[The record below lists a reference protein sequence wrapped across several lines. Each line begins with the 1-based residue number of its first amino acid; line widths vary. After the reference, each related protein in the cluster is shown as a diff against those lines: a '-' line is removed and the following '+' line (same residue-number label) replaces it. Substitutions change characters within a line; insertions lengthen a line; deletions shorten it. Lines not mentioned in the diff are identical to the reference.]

1 MKGVPNR
8 HVMNYILHPCM
19 ENEGLNYTLLQ
30 NFFYYVP
37 YSTNILRA
45 INFVDFM
52 DFAVS
57 LQSVKIISA
66 TMNGTYSRVAKLCH
80 NP

>member
-30 NFFYYVP
+30 NFFYYVL
-37 YSTNILRA
+37 YSTNILRP
-45 INFVDFM
+45 INFV

-66 TMNGTYSRVAKLCH
+66 TTNGHL
-80 NP
+80 

>member
-45 INFVDFM
+45 INFA

-66 TMNGTYSRVAKLCH
+66 TMNGHL
-80 NP
+80 